1 MSNVAAG
8 KDTDDEGEKLN
19 DVEKALNK
27 LNIKT
32 RDSLKE
38 WRNFEDII
46 DEVAEKWKDFTSTEQ
61 SQIAT
66 AIAGTRQQEIF
77 RSMMENWDEVERLT
91 KVAANST
98 GTASEKMEVYLDSV
112 EAKTNE
118 LKTTWENFVMSL
130 GQSESWKDVL
140 DSLIWM
146 LDNMPIMIGYLTTIG
161 GILLTF
167 KMPTIIENLNNLRL
181 SVVDLMKN
189 ISLSTVAVEGQTI
202 ALAKNDIQT
211 IKMIMSQTQLGVSQ
225 KANHISYILS
235 KSGIDAE
242 TASKIANKI
251 ATQGLTA
258 ATVTLTSVLQIATL
272 AITAVVAVIT
282 IATNAYNNHQQ
293 ALLDASN
300 ATREHADSLK
310 QEEDSLDAVKDK
322 YEEIINTTGTAEEKK
337 EKLKS
342 LQQELNNVYD
352 QEKEKIDLVNGSYDE
367 QIKKLEQVTKSKE
380 AERLAEL
387 QSGKKNDDE
396 ILDTTTKNVI
406 KGYDSLDKGVLNDIA
421 AIGGQTNT
429 KVGRSAAG
437 NLVIDSTKRN
447 LVDFR
452 DKLVELQK
460 YYNNLGLTEKAA
472 QLGNIMSGANGFL
485 WQGTKSINEDADSAK
500 DARANEKERHLLEF
514 KQQNQEEYT
523 EYENFIKQK
532 KELKEKYD
540 KAESNSEKEK
550 IYNEYEKLYNE
561 NLDKI
566 TELYHKGSKDVKDAM
581 LKDNGFN
588 SFVELFSGSDFLSW
602 SDEAV
607 NSFDQI
613 GKSSIEVQALMDKVT
628 KEIKDSG
635 EISEDSQ
642 KKIFEL
648 YSLIMSDDNLSNTLL
663 PTFINYLKQIGIEV
677 PKTLQNIK
685 AIKDLENKKGS
696 LGQENGEIDSL
707 KRQYNTSK
715 TSIND
720 TKLQRVDSFANI
732 AKEAIKNGDT
742 SFTVYQKKNGGEFT
756 TTKDNTTQQTGM
768 TYNLKDG
775 KWTYLGNEATDLTNL
790 QKKQDVANQ
799 TATQLQNKKQDIVNS
814 AFDLIGD
821 ETTKKQIKEE
831 LKDKINDFINNADSE
846 TKPEDIFNAIIE
858 KIQNA
863 DIKPEDF
870 KTGNKQDYGLKYEDK
885 SNGMGMGSSSDFE
898 TYQKDIK
905 TVQDNINDI
914 NDGKYLDLKEIEKLT
929 ILSDEAKNEITKDG
943 KITAEE
949 LQKYLDETKENLD
962 DNLDK
967 VDELADEVKNNLGDS
982 IKDLSKDDGFE
993 DFADNVDRAQE
1004 SIHNLVKESG
1014 KLDNYSN
1021 DFGFNWDFED
1031 LDLTNLDDMQKRLD
1045 KVRQYTNEAK
1055 TATDEYNESI
1065 GENGNKLDENT
1076 VAAVANMTAMTDM
1089 SMMAPILAQQLSGD
1103 EGSLTAAW
1111 DALGMSE
1118 LFSTETKQRFNEM
1131 GIDVTQSS
1139 SLDQI
1144 LAHWDELTKGE
1155 QGCLNALIAY
1165 LIQYGNLTDDQKQI
1179 LQNALTVT
1187 GGATNEVYQNVKQQT
1202 AYRRAGNATKP
1213 KKSSGSKSS
1222 KKEYTPEEA
1231 EKDKKS
1237 ILNDIE
1243 DYEKDIEADLE
1254 DQTEQLINHYNL
1266 ERNKLDTLREELDY
1280 YDSIY
1285 DSVEDTT
1292 KWLETQLKILDEES
1306 DKVSEMQNANEK
1318 IDAQRK
1324 KIYSENKQYNVE
1336 SWFDSEGNDT
1346 LAYGDMLNN
1355 FEYQKE
1361 AIQQETAR
1369 KMRAEY
1375 NKIANSTDKD
1385 VIKDAKEKIKLIEE
1399 EGDLKIKELEKE
1411 KEKVENIH
1419 DSVETLNDAGD
1430 ENQEKIRESL
1440 QELND
1445 RIKDVRDTLIDQMM
1459 EQLEEATDKMNKS
1472 IEKDVTRLEQLKQI
1486 QESYNSILNDTI
1498 DTQDEL
1504 LDELQANLDSY
1515 QYLDEDMR
1523 QLMFNEDDYK
1533 KLSGVLGD
1541 IQKDIADIW
1550 EDHYNQIQNLTE
1562 DEMYK
1567 AEYITAETERQLA
1580 TKQKQYELAKAELDI
1595 AKAKTN
1601 LENVK
1606 NERNTRIFANGE
1618 WQWVA
1623 DPTAVRDAQKQVS
1636 DAERAKNKIEREEE
1650 QQKLIDGLDRLID
1663 ADNLQIDKNNEL
1675 LDKIKEAI
1683 EAETKEVKSIDD
1695 ALDNIKTANL
1705 PDLNT
1710 TLVNALGEDGGHMT
1724 ELLRSINKSQTTLA
1738 AALRGQ
1744 TVDQAV
1750 NQLKSGKMDK
1760 KAFEELVTRLGYSFN
1775 ETTGKVTTQDGSF
1788 DAHYSGW
1795 TKKSNNDTQTTTGKN
1810 GVQVTGNKPSGNG
1823 GQQQSSPA
1831 SSIQSVNNKN
1841 SQEELKRIAKE
1852 VWQGKWGNGQN
1863 RKDRLAAAGYDYAA
1877 VQALVNKGRSYFFD
1891 QGGVSTG
1898 IGLMAKDTLEPER
1911 VLSPRQTKSFENL
1924 VNNLTTNPVL
1934 NALSRNPSIVS
1945 NLPNMGNTTSND
1957 KNYYFSNFTVQAND
1971 IGQFIDSIET
1981 MLPMKN

>member
-19 DVEKALNK
+19 DVEKALNS
-27 LNIKT
+27 LGIKT
-32 RDSLKE
+32 RDSLKQ
-38 WRNFEDII
+38 WRSFEDVI
-46 DEVAEKWKDFTSTEQ
+46 DEVAKKWKNFTDTEQ
-61 SQIAT
+61 SKVAT
-66 AIAGTRQQEIF
+66 AIAGTRQQETF
-77 RSMMENWDEVERLT
+77 RALMNNYDMVGELAE
-91 KVAANST
+91 VAADST
-98 GTASEKMEVYLDSV
+98 GSATERMETYLDSV
-112 EAKTNE
+112 EAKTNQ
-118 LKTTWENFVMSL
+118 LKASWEEFVMSL
-130 GQSESWKDVL
+130 NQSDSWKSVL
-140 DSLIWM
+140 DFLIWM
-146 LDNMPIMIGYLTTIG
+146 LDNIPIVLQYIQSALALIVAFKSQKIVETIG
-161 GILLTF
+161 GIVTGIKGWITSLLSLNGLLTGHTVVLKKKTLAGMQEILATEQIDAAEKKHLITLSLVSAGLKKEQAEIVADTF
-167 KMPTIIENLNNLRL
+167 VKQGAIVATKGLTTASTALSAVL
-181 SVVDLMKN
+181 SVVM
-189 ISLSTVAVEGQTI
+189 VG
-202 ALAKNDIQT
+202 
-211 IKMIMSQTQLGVSQ
+211 
-225 KANHISYILS
+225 
-235 KSGIDAE
+235 
-242 TASKIANKI
+242 
-251 ATQGLTA
+251 
-258 ATVTLTSVLQIATL
+258 VTLVMGAIAK
-272 AITAVVAVIT
+272 
-282 IATNAYNNHQQ
+282 YNNHLSELRDQVDKSAEAVESLQQ
-293 ALLDASN
+293 NIDRTASIMGELSTIESERN
-300 ATREHADSLK
+300 QNL
-310 QEEDSLDAVKDK
+310 
-322 YEEIINTTGTAEEKK
+322 ITAEEKTNRLTTL
-337 EKLKS
+337 ES
-342 LQQELNNVYD
+342 ELNSIYED
-352 QEKEKIDLVNGSYDE
+352 KIGKIDLVNKGYKE
-367 QIKKLEQVTKSKE
+367 QIELLNQLNDSNLQEQLGEAQKGEAARKELLNRDVKTFIGFQNDLERDLSSDVILKMAS
-380 AERLAEL
+380 LAEQNHL
-387 QSGKKNDDE
+387 RNGRNIYGANFVEGKAEDLKKFTNALE
-396 ILDTTTKNVI
+396 EYRQQL
-406 KGYDSLDKGVLNDIA
+406 IA
-421 AIGGQTNT
+421 T
-429 KVGRSAAG
+429 G
-437 NLVIDSTKRN
+437 N
-447 LVDFR
+447 
-452 DKLVELQK
+452 
-460 YYNNLGLTEKAA
+460 TEKAQQVA
-472 QLGNIMSGANGFL
+472 NFLNNDKGYMWYKSLKEETDATGNALEEQENAEYLDFRVKNKDSF
-485 WQGTKSINEDADSAK
+485 NEYQ
-500 DARANEKERHLLEF
+500 NLLTQKKNFVEEF
-514 KQQNQEEYT
+514 NKKTQEIE
-523 EYENFIKQK
+523 ELQQK
-532 KELKEKYD
+532 KELATTKKEKDTYD
-540 KAESNSEKEK
+540 TRIKNAQESKNKYYELLTQNADEVENARNKLYGLTDNQNYKKKIKEQFADLENVALFKTDGTHINKLKDDFGELYNKLKTLDDAFEKGQISAKQYFDGINKEIDGIKTDNVDELKTKIESLFGNNLSYLDTFIGDLFNDSITDAKDVENLNAYIGNIKKLIQLLKDENAEGGAFAGKIDNTIFAGDGMSEDVRNAAIKEKEEQLRNK
-550 IYNEYEKLYNE
+550 NAELEQLRLEKSA
-561 NLDKI
+561 LDTK
-566 TELYHKGSKDVKDAM
+566 E
-581 LKDNGFN
+581 
-588 SFVELFSGSDFLSW
+588 FSGSFRGAKGGNHTYKYTHQRGAYDVTDYKGRIMANSGFAGSA
-602 SDEAV
+602 SRAEAADLGYKQYKEEV
-607 NSFDQI
+607 DRLDNSIKQTEEDQKNLNDTI
-613 GKSSIEVQALMDKVT
+613 AY
-628 KEIKDSG
+628 IKDSG
-635 EISEDSQ
+635 EGLDTYQSKLEEVGKVLEDMDIEKTQNAFDTLAEGFESGALDNVVTTLDKLPEKYRSAFVEVADDIVVALGSSNEAVRAQGEESLKALIGAEADMMLQTVDFANMTEEQMNQVATNIANKAIIAQGGVSNALQKFAAEGNKIASTAMGQAVQTLGMMLDDIGKALAKIDVKIPIKIPNISLHLENLLNGKPIVNTEDS
-642 KKIFEL
+642 ITDE
-648 YSLIMSDDNLSNTLL
+648 IT
-663 PTFINYLKQIGIEV
+663 IGGNGTVANGFKE
-677 PKTLQNIK
+677 
-685 AIKDLENKKGS
+685 
-696 LGQENGEIDSL
+696 LGQVL
-707 KRQYNTSK
+707 
-715 TSIND
+715 
-720 TKLQRVDSFANI
+720 
-732 AKEAIKNGDT
+732 
-742 SFTVYQKKNGGEFT
+742 
-756 TTKDNTTQQTGM
+756 
-768 TYNLKDG
+768 
-775 KWTYLGNEATDLTNL
+775 
-790 QKKQDVANQ
+790 
-799 TATQLQNKKQDIVNS
+799 
-814 AFDLIGD
+814 
-821 ETTKKQIKEE
+821 
-831 LKDKINDFINNADSE
+831 
-846 TKPEDIFNAIIE
+846 
-858 KIQNA
+858 QNA
-863 DIKPEDF
+863 DYADAFAKLQGDGNGSGSFNPYSFNPNGKKD
-870 KTGNKQDYGLKYEDK
+870 TSGNK
-885 SNGMGMGSSSDFE
+885 
-898 TYQKDIK
+898 
-905 TVQDNINDI
+905 
-914 NDGKYLDLKEIEKLT
+914 
-929 ILSDEAKNEITKDG
+929 
-943 KITAEE
+943 
-949 LQKYLDETKENLD
+949 
-962 DNLDK
+962 
-967 VDELADEVKNNLGDS
+967 
-982 IKDLSKDDGFE
+982 
-993 DFADNVDRAQE
+993 
-1004 SIHNLVKESG
+1004 
-1014 KLDNYSN
+1014 
-1021 DFGFNWDFED
+1021 
-1031 LDLTNLDDMQKRLD
+1031 
-1045 KVRQYTNEAK
+1045 
-1055 TATDEYNESI
+1055 
-1065 GENGNKLDENT
+1065 
-1076 VAAVANMTAMTDM
+1076 
-1089 SMMAPILAQQLSGD
+1089 
-1103 EGSLTAAW
+1103 
-1111 DALGMSE
+1111 
-1118 LFSTETKQRFNEM
+1118 
-1131 GIDVTQSS
+1131 
-1139 SLDQI
+1139 
-1144 LAHWDELTKGE
+1144 
-1155 QGCLNALIAY
+1155 
-1165 LIQYGNLTDDQKQI
+1165 
-1179 LQNALTVT
+1179 
-1187 GGATNEVYQNVKQQT
+1187 
-1202 AYRRAGNATKP
+1202 
-1213 KKSSGSKSS
+1213 KKSGSGSKKDS
-1222 KKEYTPEEA
+1222 YTPEEA

-1280 YDSIY
+1280 YDAIY

-1292 KWLETQLKILDEES
+1292 KWLENQLKILDEES

-1324 KIYSENKQYNVE
+1324 KIYAENKQYNVE

-1399 EGDLKIKELEKE
+1399 EGDLKIKELDKE

-1419 DSVETLNDAGD
+1419 DSVETLNDAWD

-1618 WQWVA
+1618 WKWVA

-1675 LDKIKEAI
+1675 LEKIKEAI

-1695 ALDNIKTANL
+1695 ALDNIKTTNL

-1934 NALSRNPSIVS
+1934 NALSRNPSVVS